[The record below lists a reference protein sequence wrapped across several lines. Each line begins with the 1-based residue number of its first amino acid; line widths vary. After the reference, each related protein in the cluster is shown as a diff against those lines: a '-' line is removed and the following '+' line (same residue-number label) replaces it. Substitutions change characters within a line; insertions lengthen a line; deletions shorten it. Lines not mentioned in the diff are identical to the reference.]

1 MQRRDFVSLLG
12 TAACA
17 TFGAPGL
24 VQAAD
29 APTIV
34 LVLVM
39 SKELQVRDISFGL
52 ARRAFL
58 GDPTELGGRRI
69 VPFNYPVGDPLRQ
82 AFDKLLLG
90 MGPDEMGRY
99 WVDRRIRGQGMPPKT
114 APSRDLMRA
123 IVGRVPGVLGY
134 LTADFLDGSVQPLS
148 IDGKRH
154 TDAGYP
160 LLR

>member
-1 MQRRDFVSLLG
+1 MQRRTFVSLLG
-12 TAACA
+12 TTAIAA
-17 TFGAPGL
+17 FSAPGR
-24 VQAAD
+24 VHAAD
-29 APTIV
+29 APTLV
-34 LVLVM
+34 LVLVT
-39 SKELQVRDISFGL
+39 SKELQVRDISFGV

-58 GDPTELGGRRI
+58 GETTELGGRRL

-82 AFDKLLLG
+82 AFDRLLLG

-99 WVDRRIRGQGMPPKT
+99 WVDRRIRGQGMPPKI

-123 IVGRVPGVLGY
+123 IVSRVPGVLGY
-134 LTADFLDGSVQPLS
+134 LPADYIDASVQPLT
-148 IDGKRH
+148 IDGKKH

>member
-1 MQRRDFVSLLG
+1 MERRTFLSLLG
-12 TAACA
+12 TTAVA

-24 VQAAD
+24 VHAAD
-29 APTIV
+29 APTLV
-34 LVLVM
+34 LVLVTT
-39 SKELQVRDISFGL
+39 KELQVRDISFGV

-58 GDPTELGGRRI
+58 GDPTELGGRRV
-69 VPFNYPVGDPLRQ
+69 VPFNYPVGDPLRE
-82 AFDKLLLG
+82 AFDRLVLN
-90 MGPDEMGRY
+90 MGPEEIGRY

-114 APSRDLMRA
+114 APSRQLIRA
-123 IVGRVPGVLGY
+123 IVSRIPGVLGY
-134 LTADFLDGSVQPLS
+134 LTPDYLDASVQPLT

>member
-1 MQRRDFVSLLG
+1 MHRRDFVKLLG
-12 TAACA
+12 SAACA
-17 TFGAPGL
+17 AFS
-24 VQAAD
+24 
-29 APTIV
+29 APTLVHAAEAPTLV
-34 LVLVM
+34 LVLVT
-39 SKELQVRDISFGL
+39 SRELQVGNISLGV

-58 GDPTELGGRRI
+58 GDPTDLGGKRI

-82 AFDKLLLG
+82 AFDRLLLG
-90 MGPDEMGRY
+90 MEPDQMGRY

-114 APSRDLMRA
+114 APSRELMRA

-134 LTADFLDGSVQPLS
+134 LTPDFLDASVQPLS
-148 IDGKRH
+148 IDGKRY

>member
-1 MQRRDFVSLLG
+1 MERRAFVSLLG

-17 TFGAPGL
+17 TLAAPRL
-24 VQAAD
+24 YAAE
-29 APTIV
+29 ATPLV
-34 LVLVM
+34 LVLVTA
-39 SKELQVRDISFGL
+39 KELQVRDISFGV

-58 GDPTELGGRRI
+58 GDPTELGGKRI
-69 VPFNYPVGDPLRQ
+69 VPFNYPVTDPLRQ
-82 AFDKLLLG
+82 AFDRLLLN
-90 MGPDEMGRY
+90 MGPDEVGRY

-134 LTADFLDGSVQPLS
+134 LTADYLDGSVQPLT
-148 IDGKRH
+148 IDGKKH

>member
-1 MQRRDFVSLLG
+1 MQRRTFVSLLG
-12 TAACA
+12 TACA
-17 TFGAPGL
+17 TLSVPKLVLAANPPGL
-24 VQAAD
+24 
-29 APTIV
+29 V
-34 LVLVM
+34 LVLVTT
-39 SKELQVRDISFGL
+39 KELQVRDISLGI

-58 GDPTELGGRRI
+58 GDPTELGGRRV
-69 VPFNYPVGDPLRQ
+69 VPFNYPAGDPLRQ
-82 AFDKLLLG
+82 AFDQLLLG
-90 MGPDEMGRY
+90 MEPDQVGRY

-114 APSRDLMRA
+114 APSRELMRA

-134 LTADFLDGSVQPLS
+134 LTPDFLDVTVQPLS